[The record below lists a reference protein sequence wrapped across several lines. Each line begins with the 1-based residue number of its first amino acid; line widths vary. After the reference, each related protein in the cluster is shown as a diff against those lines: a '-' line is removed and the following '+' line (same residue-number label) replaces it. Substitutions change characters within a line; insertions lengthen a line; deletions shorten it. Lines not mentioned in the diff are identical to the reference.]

1 MFKIKSENIVKEYK
15 IEKWIIEYH
24 IFIDIFMET
33 GRIFG
38 FLLMLIVGLLNNVI
52 YFKLLLSIVTIFIPI
67 YAKIMYNLEK
77 GEENYGTKN

>member
-1 MFKIKSENIVKEYK
+1 
-15 IEKWIIEYH
+15 
-24 IFIDIFMET
+24 
-33 GRIFG
+33 
-38 FLLMLIVGLLNNVI
+38 MLIVGLLNNVI